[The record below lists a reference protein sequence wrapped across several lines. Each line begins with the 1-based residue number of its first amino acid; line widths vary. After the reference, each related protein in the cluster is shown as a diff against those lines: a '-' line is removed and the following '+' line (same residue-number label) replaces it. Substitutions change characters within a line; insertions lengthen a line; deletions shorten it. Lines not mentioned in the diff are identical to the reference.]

1 MYQAAAFQRE
11 LESLLS
17 YWAHRAVDQKNG
29 GFYGRIDAHDAVV
42 AGSPKGAVLNARI
55 LWTFAAAYNNV
66 RDPAYRA
73 LAERA
78 FHYVRQFFI
87 DPEFGGVYWS
97 VNDEGQ
103 PLDTKKQVYALAFT
117 IYGLAEYYRASG
129 DETALTLA
137 QAQYRAIEAHSF
149 DAVRGGYLEAF
160 ARDWQPLADLRL
172 SAKDANEKKTM
183 NTHLHVL
190 EAYAN
195 LYRVWPDAGL
205 AQQIRGLLR
214 VFDKHIIDPVTHHLR
229 LFFDENWQ
237 SKSEIISYGHD
248 IEAAWLLLEAAEV
261 LDDPQLV
268 ARFQQLALPIAT
280 AAAEGLDADGG
291 LNYELE
297 PGHLVREKHWWV
309 QAEAMVGFLNA
320 YQLGGGEHF
329 LDKFGAVWEF
339 TQAHILDRAGG
350 EWFWGVDAD
359 HALMPGQDKAGLW
372 KCPYHNGRACLEIL
386 RRCAGGAFLPH

>member
-78 FHYVRQFFI
+78 FHYVHQFFI

-137 QAQYRAIEAHSF
+137 QAQYRAIEVHSF

-372 KCPYHNGRACLEIL
+372 KCPYNGRACLEIL
-386 RRCAGGAFLPH
+386 RRSAGGAFLPH

>member
-55 LWTFAAAYNNV
+55 LWTFAAAYNNF

-137 QAQYRAIEAHSF
+137 QAQYRAIEVHSF

-386 RRCAGGAFLPH
+386 RRSAGGAFLPH

>member
-1 MYQAAAFQRE
+1 MNPAAFQRE
-11 LESLLS
+11 LENILS
-17 YWAHRAVDQKNG
+17 YWSRRAVDEENG
-29 GFYGRIDAHDAVV
+29 GFYGRLDAHDAVV
-42 AGSPKGAVLNARI
+42 AGAPKGSVLNARI
-55 LWTFAAAYNNV
+55 LWTFSAAYNHAA
-66 RDPAYRA
+66 RPEYRA
-73 LAERA
+73 LAGRA
-78 FHYVRQFFI
+78 FRYIRQHFI
-87 DPEFGGVYWS
+87 DAEFGGVYWT
-97 VNDEGQ
+97 VGAHGE

-129 DETALTLA
+129 DESALTLA
-137 QAQYRAIEAHSF
+137 QAQYRAVEVHSF
-149 DAVRGGYLEAF
+149 DAARGGYLEAF

-205 AQQIRGLLR
+205 AQQIRALLR
-214 VFDKHIIDPVTHHLR
+214 VFDAHIIDPDTHHLR
-229 LFFDENWQ
+229 LFFDEDWR
-237 SKSEIISYGHD
+237 SKSDIVSYGHD
-248 IEAAWLLLEAAEV
+248 IEAAWLLLEAAEI
-261 LDDPQLV
+261 LGDPHLV
-268 ARFQQLALPIAT
+268 ARFQELALPMAA

-309 QAEAMVGFLNA
+309 QAEATVGFFNA

-329 LDKFGAVWEF
+329 RDKFEAVWEF
-339 TQAHILDRAGG
+339 TRAHILDPVGG
-350 EWFWGVDAD
+350 EWVWGVEAN

-386 RRCAGGAFLPH
+386 RRSA

>member
-55 LWTFAAAYNNV
+55 LWTFAAAYNNF

-214 VFDKHIIDPVTHHLR
+214 VFDKHIVDPVTHHLR

-237 SKSEIISYGHD
+237 SKSEVISYGHD

-386 RRCAGGAFLPH
+386 RRSSGGAFLPH